1 MTKAWLPVYCILDR
15 ALKLRCIVVELASPL
30 QQSHHARG
38 ADIILKVNWKLR
50 LCSEPPSKDGGWGGW
65 GRRPHRRRTTKH
77 MNSASIVEPMTMA
90 PATMMAMPLVPTPE
104 LELTTSSGALIE
116 DPFKP
121 ERLVALT

>member
-1 MTKAWLPVYCILDR
+1 
-15 ALKLRCIVVELASPL
+15 
-30 QQSHHARG
+30 
-38 ADIILKVNWKLR
+38 
-50 LCSEPPSKDGGWGGW
+50 
-65 GRRPHRRRTTKH
+65 
-77 MNSASIVEPMTMA
+77 MA